1 MNEFFGL
8 KTLAKT
14 GAVFA
19 VLAVGVVTDMG
30 FATQVQA
37 QAVASFSRIDV
48 SGNARIAADTIRVIA
63 NLPTGVDLTPGQINE
78 AKQRLIASGLFESVE
93 IYPDRGRLVIEVVE
107 NPTINQINIEGNRR
121 LKDEILLPL
130 LQSQSRRA
138 FSPVTAEQD
147 ARAIVEA
154 YAAVGRIGTSV
165 EPQLIRRSDNR
176 VDLVFQVSEAR
187 VAEVRRIG
195 FVGNRNFSDRRLRR
209 VLETK
214 QAGIFR
220 AIVRRD
226 TFIQDR
232 LEFDRQKLR
241 EFYLQRGYIDFEVLS
256 VAPEFARERNA
267 FLLTYTVREGQQYF
281 FGDVSLTA
289 TAPDVNVEDFDG
301 VVNVKSGKVYDNRQ
315 IDSVLARLDERA
327 GELGLPFVQAVPRVV
342 RNDLTRTVDIEFEL
356 ASSPRIFIERIDIE
370 GNIAT
375 LDRVIR
381 RQFNVVEGDPLNRR
395 EISEATDKIRA
406 TGFFGKVDVETREGS
421 APDQAV
427 VDVNVE
433 EIPTGSL
440 SFGVGF
446 STGEG
451 ASLTASLTERNFLGR
466 GQSLSLSFSTLADSR
481 SFRLNFTE
489 PAWQDRD
496 LLVGIEAFYDTTE
509 SSYLPLDTLDVGI
522 VPRVRFPL
530 SEDSSLELK
539 YRLAS
544 QESTLVE
551 GETISPLIEPDIEQ
565 AILSSVSAT
574 YTLDRRN
581 SRVDPTA
588 GFLASATQEFAG
600 IGGDVT
606 FSKTSGQMKYYRSF
620 LNEDVVVSAEVEA
633 GVLVSGNS
641 DATRYQDRFYL
652 GGDRLRGFENRG
664 IGPRDPGVADG
675 DALGGNYFAVA
686 RFEASFPIGFPEEY
700 GLFGGVFLDVGSV
713 WKLDDTAGSEIVD
726 DSANVRSAIGVSLF
740 WDTALGPIRVNL
752 AHPLVKEDYD
762 NTEAFRLTLDSR
774 F

>member
-1 MNEFFGL
+1 MSEFFRL
-8 KTLAKT
+8 KTLVKT

-19 VLAVGVVTDMG
+19 VLACGIVLDMG
-30 FATQVQA
+30 FATQAQA

-48 SGNARIAADTIRVIA
+48 SGNIRIAADTIRVIA
-63 NLPTGVDLTPGQINE
+63 NLPTGVEVTPGQINE
-78 AKQRLIASGLFESVE
+78 AKQRLVASGLFESVE
-93 IYPDRGRLVIEVVE
+93 VYPDRGRLVIEVVE

-121 LKDEILLPL
+121 LKDENLLPL

-147 ARAIVEA
+147 ARAIVDA

-165 EPQLIRRSDNR
+165 EPKLIRRSDNR

-220 AIVRRD
+220 ALVRRD

-232 LEFDRQKLR
+232 LEFDRQQLR

-267 FLLTYTVREGQQYF
+267 FLLTYTIREGQQYF
-281 FGDVSLTA
+281 FGDVSVTA
-289 TAPDVNVEDFDG
+289 TAPDANVEDFED
-301 VVNVKSGKVYDNRQ
+301 VLDIKSGKVFDNRR
-315 IDSVLARLDERA
+315 IDSVLSRLDERA
-327 GELGLPFVQAVPRVV
+327 GELGLPFVQAVPRVT
-342 RNDLTRTVDIEFEL
+342 RNDLTRTVDIEFEI
-356 ASSPRIFIERIDIE
+356 ASAPRVFIERIDIE

-395 EISEATDKIRA
+395 EVSEATDKIRA
-406 TGFFGKVDVETREGS
+406 TGFFGKVEVETREGS
-421 APDQAV
+421 APDQVV

-433 EIPTGSL
+433 EVPTGSL

-446 STGEG
+446 STSDG
-451 ASLTASLTERNFLGR
+451 ASLTAGLSETNFLGR
-466 GQSLSLSFSTLADSR
+466 GQTLSFSFSTLSDAR
-481 SFRLNFTE
+481 SFKLGFTE

-496 LLVGIEAFYDTTE
+496 LLVGVDLFYDTTE
-509 SSYLPLDTLDVGI
+509 SSFLPLDTTDAGFS
-522 VPRVRFPL
+522 PRVRFPM

-539 YRLAS
+539 YKLSR

-551 GETISPLIEPDIEQ
+551 GETVSPLITPDLET
-565 AILSSVSAT
+565 AVVSSLSAT

-600 IGGDVT
+600 LGGDVS
-606 FSKTSGQMKYYRSF
+606 FSKTSGRVKYYRSF
-620 LNEDVVVSAEVEA
+620 ANEDVVVSAELEG
-633 GVLVSGNS
+633 GVLVAGGS
-641 DATRYQDRFYL
+641 DPSRYQDRFYL
-652 GGDRLRGFENRG
+652 GGDRLRGFESRG
-664 IGPRDPGVADG
+664 MGPRDTAVSEG
-675 DALGGNYFAVA
+675 DPLGGNYFAVA

-713 WKLDDTAGSEIVD
+713 WGLDDTAGDEVVD
-726 DSANVRSAIGVSLF
+726 DSANLRSSIGVSLF
-740 WDTALGPIRVNL
+740 WGSVLGPIRINL
-752 AHPLVKEDYD
+752 AYPIAKEDYD
-762 NTEAFRLTLDSR
+762 STESFRLTLDSR

>member
-1 MNEFFGL
+1 MSEFFGL
-8 KTLAKT
+8 KTLAKA
-14 GAVFA
+14 GAVSA
-19 VLAVGVVTDMG
+19 ILAVGILAGTGVV
-30 FATQVQA
+30 APAQA

-48 SGNARIAADTIRVIA
+48 SGNARIASDTVRVIA
-63 NLPTGVDLTPGQINE
+63 NLPTGVDITPGQINE
-78 AKQRLIASGLFESVE
+78 AKQRLIASGLFESVD

-121 LKDEILLPL
+121 LKDEVLLPL
-130 LQSQSRRA
+130 LQSQPRRA

-154 YAAVGRIGTSV
+154 YAAVGRIATSV
-165 EPQLIRRSDNR
+165 EPKLIRRSDNR
-176 VDLVFQVSEAR
+176 VDLVFQVSEGR

-220 AIVRRD
+220 ALVRRD

-241 EFYLQRGYIDFEVLS
+241 EFYLQRGYIDFELLS

-281 FGDVSLTA
+281 FGDISLVA
-289 TAPDVNVEDFDG
+289 TAPDANADDFEDVLDIR
-301 VVNVKSGKVYDNRQ
+301 SGKVFDNRR

-327 GELGLPFVQAVPRVV
+327 GELGLPFVQAVPRVT
-342 RNDLTRTVDIEFEL
+342 RNDLTRTVDIEFEI
-356 ASSPRIFIERIDIE
+356 ASAPRVFIERIDIE
-370 GNIAT
+370 GNITT

-406 TGFFGKVDVETREGS
+406 TGFFGKVDVETREGT
-421 APDQAV
+421 APDQV
-427 VDVNVE
+427 IVDVNVE
-433 EIPTGSL
+433 EVPTGSL

-446 STGEG
+446 STSDG
-451 ASLTASLTERNFLGR
+451 ASLTAGLTERNFLGR
-466 GQSLSLSFSTLADSR
+466 GQTLSFSLSTQSESK
-481 SFRLNFTE
+481 SFRLGFTE

-496 LLVGIEAFYDTTE
+496 LLIGAELFYDTT
-509 SSYLPLDTLDVGI
+509 SSGFLPVDTLDVGFS
-522 VPRVRFPL
+522 PRVRFPL
-530 SEDSSLELK
+530 SQDSSLELR
-539 YRLAS
+539 YRLSS
-544 QESTLVE
+544 QETTLVE
-551 GETISPLIEPDIEQ
+551 GETVSPLIEKDIDK
-565 AILSSVSAT
+565 ALLSSISAT

-588 GFLASATQEFAG
+588 GFVVSATQEFAG
-600 IGGDVT
+600 LGGDVS
-606 FSKTSGQMKYYRSF
+606 FSKTSGRIKYYRSF
-620 LNEDVVVSAEVEA
+620 FNEDVVVSAEVEG
-633 GVLVSGNS
+633 GVLVGGGSEG
-641 DATRYQDRFYL
+641 TRFQDRFYL
-652 GGDRLRGFENRG
+652 GGDRLRGFENHG
-664 IGPRDPGVADG
+664 IGPRDTAVIDG

-686 RFEASFPIGFPEEY
+686 RFEASFPIGLPEEY

-713 WKLDDTAGSEIVD
+713 WSLDDTAGIEEVD
-726 DSANVRSAIGVSLF
+726 DSANMRSAVGVSLF
-740 WDTALGPIRVNL
+740 WASALGPIRINL
-752 AHPLVKEDYD
+752 ARPIVKEDYD
-762 NTEAFRLTLDSR
+762 STETFRLTLDTR